1 MKDLLS
7 GEIDS
12 ISGINPLEKAPRFIE
27 ETKEPITKYED
38 DEISYFLP
46 PKSNYDNIID
56 LENVFNE
63 DFIIK
68 HEPISKD
75 CDDSNPPHEQD
86 LKGSNVEQGC
96 DDYKKIYQC
105 TECNQTFSNH
115 DFLKQHS
122 HSIHNRKFFK
132 CSYCNSL
139 FITEGALRVHNA
151 RKHDIVC
158 KRCLLKVESEELL
171 VEHEKIH
178 ENDPNP
184 FSCKECG
191 KGFLKKN
198 RLVLHLRVSSR
209 DPASERYYSID
220 TFQKNIEPAV
230 SMLPY
235 NRYLGYRYSISGIF
249 MKPR

>member
-12 ISGINPLEKAPRFIE
+12 ISGINPSEKDPCYVE
-27 ETKEPITKYED
+27 ETKEPIAKYEG

-56 LENVFNE
+56 LENVFTE

-68 HEPISKD
+68 HQPMSKD
-75 CDDSNPPHEQD
+75 SHDSNPQD
-86 LKGSNVEQGC
+86 PTRSNYIQSC
-96 DDYKKIYQC
+96 DDYKKIFQC
-105 TECNQTFSNH
+105 TECDQTFSNH

-158 KRCLLKVESEELL
+158 KRCLLKVESVELL
-171 VEHEKIH
+171 VQHEKIH

-209 DPASERYYSID
+209 DLASERYYSID
-220 TFQKNIEPAV
+220 TFQKNIEP
-230 SMLPY
+230 
-235 NRYLGYRYSISGIF
+235 GIDVTV
-249 MKPR
+249 